1 MKLRIRLLGIVL
13 IALSGLRSVQ
23 GQDFGQQVRETDPLT
38 PDEERLQFAV
48 PEGFEVQL
56 FASEPD
62 IQKPMNL
69 AFDARGRLWMSGSND
84 YPFPNFTEE
93 ATDSIRVLED
103 TDGDGRAD
111 KFTTFVEGITIP
123 IGLYPYKDGVIAFSI
138 PNITFYR
145 DTDGDGISDTS
156 EVLYGP
162 FDYSRDT
169 HGLNNS
175 FRRGMDGWM
184 YACHGFNNQSSV
196 AGKDGNTVSMQSG
209 NTYRFRID
217 GSRIEHIGHGQVN
230 PFGMAFDAWGDL
242 YSSDCHTKPVTLLLK
257 GGYYESFG
265 KPHDGLGYVPPVMG
279 HLHGSTAIAGLTIY
293 TDDRYPEAY
302 RDNLFVGNVMTS
314 RIHRDTL
321 EYDGSSPRVI
331 EQEDFLVSADPWFRP
346 VDMQCGPD
354 GALYIADF
362 YNRIIGHYEVPL
374 NHPGRDRFRG
384 RIWRVVRTDEAG
396 DEERP
401 QDLTKLTATQLI
413 PLLADPN
420 VPYVSRVVEQL
431 VDRCG
436 TEAVPELKAALKN
449 SDDARQTVG
458 LLWSLARLG
467 GLSDQELAAESESES
482 SLVRVHVQRILETRK
497 NWSAGDQQIASRGLS
512 DSDPMVRRAS
522 ALAFAGHPDTN
533 VIANLLQAYSQAS
546 SSDVQLKHAIK
557 IALKSTCQLSGAYD
571 VVAKLNPKDD
581 EVELLAS
588 VSLAVHSTASA
599 RFLLSAIDQVELPG
613 DELQT
618 VVRMAARTLE
628 SQEIPQLVEL
638 ARTRY
643 SADLDTQLGLLQS
656 MEEGLRQQG
665 ESIPDSM
672 NTWGCE
678 VIARV
683 LHERGPGMGDWQQL
697 ANEGSAIG
705 KWDMEWRT
713 REDAQ
718 HSQLFM
724 SSLPGGETARGV
736 LMSKPFPI
744 PEKLSFYVCGHLGF
758 PTKEPVMNNYV
769 SLTVEGDDEPVR
781 IAYAPRNDTARRV
794 EWDLEEFAGKTG
806 ILKVV
811 DGIDLSAYAWI
822 AIGEISPPVVQLP
835 TQSLAQGRQRLIA
848 ASNLSERLGA
858 KEFLKEFGLIAM
870 NPNEAGQVRYAAL
883 TLIAGS
889 QSEETPVGLLAVFAE
904 PDVSTVLLNSIADAL
919 STQDEEAQVAVLKT
933 LPLRLQTTFARTL
946 SRSPQGATKLADLI
960 DSGMISPEVL
970 RSDVVVAQVKGTG
983 SSEIINR
990 LDAIRSK
997 LPDGGDSIL
1006 AMIKARRNSFNA
1018 ETASISEGAKVFEKN
1033 CAACHTIDGKGKQI
1047 GPQLDGIGNR
1057 GMERLLEDVLAPNR
1071 NIDVAFRTRLYV
1083 LENGRIYSG
1092 LFRREEGNVIVL
1104 ANQKGEEIQFDKN
1117 LVDDEAISPISIMP
1131 ENWGELIPAE
1141 DFNNLMAF
1149 LLSQKQK

>member
-1 MKLRIRLLGIVL
+1 MLCIRLLLVVL
-13 IALSGLRSVQ
+13 VAFAGFDCIQA
-23 GQDFGQQVRETDPLT
+23 QDFGQQVRETDPLT
-38 PDEERLQFAV
+38 PDEERLQFSV

-69 AFDARGRLWMSGSND
+69 AFDAQGRLWMSGSND

-138 PNITFYR
+138 PNIMFYR
-145 DTDGDGISDTS
+145 DTNGDGTSDTT

-169 HGLNNS
+169 HGLNNA
-175 FRRGMDGWM
+175 FRRGLDGWM

-196 AGKDGNTVSMQSG
+196 TGRDGNTVSMQSG

-217 GSRIEHIGHGQVN
+217 GERIEHLTHGQVN

-265 KPHDGLGYVPPVMG
+265 KPHDGLGYVPAVMD
-279 HLHGSTAIAGLTIY
+279 HLHGSTAIAGLSIY
-293 TDDRYPEAY
+293 TDDVYPEEY

-321 EYDGSSPRVI
+321 EYDGSSPQVI
-331 EQEDFLVSADPWFRP
+331 EQADFLVSADPWFRP

-374 NHPGRDRFRG
+374 DHPGRDRFRG
-384 RIWRVVRTDEAG
+384 RIWKVVRKGETEG
-396 DEERP
+396 SQRP
-401 QDLTKLTATQLI
+401 QNLTKLTATQLI

-431 VDRCG
+431 VERCG
-436 TEAVPELKAALKN
+436 KEAVPELKAALKN
-449 SDDARQTVG
+449 SNDARQTVG
-458 LLWSLARLG
+458 LLWSLERLG
-467 GLSDQELAAESESES
+467 ELSDQELAAEGENES
-482 SLVRVHVQRILETRK
+482 SLVRVHLQRILGARK
-497 NWSAGDQQIASRGLS
+497 NWSAADQQLASNGLS
-512 DSDPMVRRAS
+512 DSDPLVRRAS
-522 ALAFAGHPDTN
+522 ALAFADHPDTN
-533 VIANLLQAYSQAS
+533 VIAKLLQAYSQAS
-546 SSDVQLKHAIK
+546 SGDVQLKHAIK
-557 IALKSTCQLSGAYD
+557 LALKSTCQLPGAYE
-571 VVAKLNPKDD
+571 VVAELNPGDK

-588 VSLAVHSTASA
+588 VSLAVHSTDSA

-613 DELQT
+613 GELET

-628 SQEIPQLVEL
+628 SQEIPRLVEL

-643 SADLDTQLGLLQS
+643 SMDVNTQLSLLQA

-665 ESIPDSM
+665 ENIPDAMSS
-672 NTWGCE
+672 WGRD

-683 LHERGPGMGDWQQL
+683 LGERGAGLSDWQQL
-697 ANEGSAIG
+697 ANEGSAVG
-705 KWDMEWRT
+705 KWDVEPRT

-718 HSQLFM
+718 HSQLFL
-724 SSLPGGETARGV
+724 SSLPGGEQARGV

-744 PEKLSFYVCGHLGF
+744 PETLSFYVCGHLGF
-758 PTKEPVMNNYV
+758 PNEGRINHNFV
-769 SLTVEGDDEPVR
+769 SLSVEGEENPVR

-794 EWDLEEFAGKTG
+794 DWDLSEFAGKTG
-806 ILKVV
+806 VLKVV
-811 DGIDLSAYAWI
+811 DGLDLSAYAWI
-822 AIGEISPPVVQLP
+822 AIGEINPPVVQLP
-835 TQSLAQGRQRLIA
+835 TQSLTQDRQRVVLA
-848 ASNLSERLGA
+848 ANLSGRLGA
-858 KEFLKEFGLIAM
+858 GEFFDQFGRIAM
-870 NPNEAGQVRYAAL
+870 NPNEAGEVRYAAL
-883 TLIAGS
+883 TLIAAS
-889 QSEETPVGLLAVFAE
+889 QSGDIPVGLLAVFAE

-919 STQDEEAQVAVLKT
+919 SSQDEEAQVAVLKS
-933 LPLRLQTTFARTL
+933 LPLRLQTTFARTM
-946 SRSPQGATKLADLI
+946 SRSSQGATKLADLI
-960 DSGMISPEVL
+960 DLGMISPEVL
-970 RSDVVVAQVKGTG
+970 RSDVVIAQVKGTG
-983 SSEIINR
+983 SSEIISR
-990 LDAIRSK
+990 LEAIRSK

-1006 AMIKARRNSFNA
+1006 AMIEARRSSFNA
-1018 ETASISEGAKVFEKN
+1018 QTASIAEGAKVFEKN
-1033 CAACHTIDGKGKQI
+1033 CATCHTIDGKGKQI

-1141 DFNNLMAF
+1141 DFNNLLAF